1 MLKNIIISFILL
13 GFIGYSCNNE
23 KKQQFEMIQFE
34 KKEGRYEEY
43 FWMTLS
49 KQTISQIDKGIYIVF
64 FNDLNRGKLISDVI
78 YNYNEIFSQIYSE
91 LIVSDEPNHL
101 LGCRISF
108 YYDTTRILIL
118 SFSIEMRYELNLEG
132 NDNINYWDYLLK
144 INDFKVLTLLTD
156 MQKYVDFFQK
166 FDTSYVGGA
175 NYGYRKMYFDQI
187 KPLDSINMI
196 KYGKKFIK
204 F

>member
-78 YNYNEIFSQIYSE
+78 YNYNEIFSQIY
-91 LIVSDEPNHL
+91 
-101 LGCRISF
+101 
-108 YYDTTRILIL
+108 
-118 SFSIEMRYELNLEG
+118 
-132 NDNINYWDYLLK
+132 
-144 INDFKVLTLLTD
+144 
-156 MQKYVDFFQK
+156 
-166 FDTSYVGGA
+166 
-175 NYGYRKMYFDQI
+175 
-187 KPLDSINMI
+187 
-196 KYGKKFIK
+196 
-204 F
+204 